1 MKTIFVDLRIDDK
14 EIQNWLG
21 KCDFADSPSDD
32 YDSVLFELGLTLRFT
47 DSDRYNGV
55 KLIEHYSQLSKRVY
69 VVETELND
77 ALYYF
82 ITTCELD
89 NVYFV
94 CPGAINHP
102 RQKNVIHY
110 GWHLNATRKV
120 YKTFTPKLDTEEIK
134 SKYFDVLLGTK
145 KPHRDFINEYVA
157 KNLMNE
163 TYLTYSDKDMS
174 KFDLGVSIIPSK
186 QVDAGSSTENL
197 VIGNKS
203 VRISMLIPDM
213 IYAKTAYSVVAE
225 TFVDNEFSFF
235 TEKVAKPILAK
246 RLFIVFSGQHYLR
259 NLKSLGFKTFK
270 DVVDE
275 SYDSIEDNEL
285 RWGMAAEQMANLC
298 RCSQRDVLHYTQ
310 QVREHNYQLLM
321 SGELDLTPLQHER
334 CQ

>member
-1 MKTIFVDLRIDDK
+1 MKTLFVDIQIDDNE
-14 EIQNWLG
+14 EILKWLG
-21 KCDFADSPSDD
+21 DFTVADSPSVE
-32 YDSVLFELGLTLRFT
+32 YDSVLFGLDLILKFT

-55 KLIEHYSQLSKRVY
+55 NLIEHYSRSSKRVY
-69 VVETELND
+69 IVETELND

-82 ITTCELD
+82 ITTCELN

-94 CPGAINHP
+94 CPGVINHP

-110 GWHLNATRKV
+110 AWHLNATREV
-120 YKTFTPKLDTEEIK
+120 YKTFTPKLDTEEAK

-145 KPHRDFINEYVA
+145 KPHRDFINEYVTNHLLD
-157 KNLMNE
+157 K
-163 TYLTYSDKDMS
+163 TYLTYADTKMS
-174 KFDLGVSIIPSK
+174 RFDLGASTISSDHI
-186 QVDAGSSTENL
+186 DAVSSTENL
-197 VIGNKS
+197 VIDEKT

-213 IYAKTAYSVVAE
+213 IYAQTAYSVVAE
-225 TFVDNEFSFF
+225 TFVSNEFSFF

-270 DVVDE
+270 DMVDE

-285 RWGMAAEQMANLC
+285 RWRMAAEQMTNLL
-298 RCSQRDVLHYTQ
+298 RRNQRDVLYYTR

-321 SGELDLTPLQHER
+321 SGELDLTPL
-334 CQ
+334 